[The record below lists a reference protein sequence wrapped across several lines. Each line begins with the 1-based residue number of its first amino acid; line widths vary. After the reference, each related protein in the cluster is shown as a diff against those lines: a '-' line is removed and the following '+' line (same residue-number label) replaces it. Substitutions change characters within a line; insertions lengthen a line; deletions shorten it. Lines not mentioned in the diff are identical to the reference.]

1 MTYTPPATL
10 VRALQMKSWGY
21 YGAHGANTAATAPP
35 GAQTYGATGS
45 GATGNQEAVGEVRYV
60 VGWAADQMARMQWR
74 VLVDG
79 EADWEL
85 ELDNGKTVT
94 SLSGMTAKKSK
105 KDGEAEEPP
114 KNTNAE
120 ASNAVLKHVGW
131 TNGMVRLVS
140 TNLYVAGEL
149 FYVYTGKAW
158 RVVSV
163 IHPNQNEIFNDA
175 KHVVRGL
182 WPSPIDPDQPDAPL
196 FGVLSILEDMD
207 WLSRLSRSQSA
218 NRVGMRGILGSA
230 DGLNFA
236 GGGDFW
242 TEWDKSLR
250 AKMIDP
256 TDVGPVHLR
265 GAKELVEPMASG
277 RGMGGL
283 SWVVP
288 DFPYDARIEG
298 RMEALIHRLSYGL
311 PIPPEI
317 LLGLQAQSRATAFQV
332 EENSYRAHIEPPAQI
347 VAQVAT
353 DVLNTLFEDVEITV
367 VPDPSLLL
375 AKRHTTQDVKDA
387 HDRAAVSD
395 AYLREVLGIPEWAAP
410 SAEEK
415 AARAAGANPLEGGHS
430 PTTET
435 PRQRAAR
442 SDRED
447 PSATPADQ
455 KSVPDDVL
463 AEWRGRIEVATLNAR
478 TRLGAKA
485 RTHRSLRDILPASL
499 SNDGVP
505 AHLGLATLEEAG
517 VDVPGCISD
526 SLLFLAPRNVAG
538 DNFVD
543 ALTEHVLATLD
554 EADPPPLE
562 ASQLAVLLQDLANGT
577 D

>member
-1 MTYTPPATL
+1 MAYTAPTSL
-10 VRALQMKSWGY
+10 VREQQIKAWGF
-21 YGAHGANTAATAPP
+21 YGAYGAAAMQGQPGQTVYGANVGRT
-35 GAQTYGATGS
+35 
-45 GATGNQEAVGEVRYV
+45 EAVGEVRYV
-60 VGWAADQMARMQWR
+60 VGWASDQMARMQWR
-74 VLVDG
+74 ILVDG
-79 EADWEL
+79 SPNWEI
-85 ELDNGKTVT
+85 ELPDGKTV
-94 SLSGMTAKKSK
+94 KSITQ
-105 KDGEAEEPP
+105 DE
-114 KNTNAE
+114 KNTNAV
-120 ASNAVLKHVGW
+120 ASDQVLKSIGW
-131 TNGMVRLVS
+131 TNSTVRLVT

-149 FYVYTGKAW
+149 FYAFLDKDW
-158 RVVSV
+158 KVVSV
-163 IHPNQNEIFNDA
+163 IHPDQKTIFAKA

-182 WPSPIDPDQPDAPL
+182 WPSPVDPTQPDAPL
-196 FGVLSILEDMD
+196 FGVLAILDDMD

-242 TEWDKSLR
+242 EEWDKSLR
-250 AKMIDP
+250 AKMADP

-347 VAQVAT
+347 VAKVAT
-353 DVLNTLFEDVEITV
+353 DVLSTLFEDLEIEV

-387 HDRAAVSD
+387 HDRGAVSD
-395 AYLREVLGIPEWAAP
+395 AYLREVLGIPEWAKP
-410 SAEEK
+410 SDEEK
-415 AARAAGANPLEGGHS
+415 AERRAGGNPLEGGHS

-442 SDRED
+442 ADRED
-447 PSATPADQ
+447 PSDTPADQ
-455 KSVPDDVL
+455 KSVDAVTL
-463 AEWRGRIEVATLNAR
+463 AEWRGKIDVATFRACD
-478 TRLGAKA
+478 RLGAKA
-485 RTHRSLRDILPASL
+485 RTHKALRDALPPDL
-499 SNDGVP
+499 PNDQVP
-505 AHLGLATLEEAG
+505 AYLGLATLESAG
-517 VDVPGCISD
+517 VDAAAVVSD
-526 SLLFLAPRNVAG
+526 SLLFLGPRSAAG

-543 ALTEHVLATLD
+543 ALTEHVLAGLD
-554 EADPPPLE
+554 LGAPDGLDD
-562 ASQLAVLLQDLANGT
+562 SRLAELLQGVANPT
-577 D
+577 R

>member
-1 MTYTPPATL
+1 MAYKPPTSL
-10 VRALQMKSWGY
+10 VRDQQIKAWGY
-21 YGAHGANTAATAPP
+21 YGSYGSAIQSGATMT
-35 GAQTYGATGS
+35 TYGATSS
-45 GATGNQEAVGEVRYV
+45 GEAVGEVRYV
-60 VGWAADQMARMQWR
+60 VGWASDQMARMQWR

-79 EADWEL
+79 SPNWEL
-85 ELDNGKTVT
+85 ELPDGTTVKSESETKDAGHTNT
-94 SLSGMTAKKSK
+94 S
-105 KDGEAEEPP
+105 
-114 KNTNAE
+114 
-120 ASNAVLKHVGW
+120 ASEAVLKHIGW
-131 TNGMVRLVS
+131 TTQMVRLVT

-149 FYVYTGKAW
+149 FYAFLDGRW

-163 IHPNQNEIFNDA
+163 IHPEQKKIFADA
-175 KHVVRGL
+175 RHVVRGL

-196 FGVLSILEDMD
+196 FGVLSILQDMD

-242 TEWDKSLR
+242 EEWDKSLR
-250 AKMIDP
+250 AKMEDP

-353 DVLNTLFEDVEITV
+353 DVLNTLFADVDVQVI
-367 VPDPSLLL
+367 PDPSLLL

-387 HDRAAVSD
+387 HDRGAVSD

-410 SAEEK
+410 SPEEK
-415 AARAAGANPLEGGHS
+415 AARAAGENPLEGGHS

-442 SDRED
+442 ADRED

-455 KSVPDDVL
+455 KSLDPTVL
-463 AEWRGRIEVATLNAR
+463 AEWRGRIDGAMFRAR
-478 TRLGAKA
+478 DRLGAKA
-485 RTHRSLRDILPASL
+485 RTHKALRDVLPTSMP
-499 SNDGVP
+499 NDEVP
-505 AHLGLATLEEAG
+505 AHLGLAALESAG
-517 VDVPGCISD
+517 VDPASVVSD
-526 SLLFLAPRNVAG
+526 SLLYMGPRSAAG
-538 DNFVD
+538 DCFVD
-543 ALTEHVLATLD
+543 SLTEHVLATLD
-554 EADPPPLE
+554 STIPVPLSDE
-562 ASQLAVLLQDLANGT
+562 RLAELLQGLASST
-577 D
+577 E

>member
-1 MTYTPPATL
+1 MTYTAPPTL
-10 VRALQMKSWGY
+10 ARDLQIKAWGY
-21 YGAHGANTAATAPP
+21 YGSYGSGAVQQVAPP
-35 GAQTYGATGS
+35 GTQIYGAPIDHH
-45 GATGNQEAVGEVRYV
+45 QEAVGEVRYV
-60 VGWAADQMARMQWR
+60 VGWAGDQMSRMRWN

-79 EADWEL
+79 SPDWEI
-85 ELDNGKTVT
+85 ELPDGSTVT
-94 SLSGMTAKKSK
+94 SSAQNEGSH
-105 KDGEAEEPP
+105 
-114 KNTNAE
+114 TNAK
-120 ASNAVLKHVGW
+120 ASKTVLKSIGW
-131 TNGMVRLVS
+131 TESTVRLV
-140 TNLYVAGEL
+140 TANLYVAGEL
-149 FYVYTGKAW
+149 FYVFHGDKW
-158 RVVSV
+158 MPVSV
-163 IHPNQNEIFNDA
+163 VHPDQTTIFKDA

-182 WPSPIDPDQPDAPL
+182 WPSPIDPTQPDAPL

-242 TEWDKSLR
+242 DEWDKSLR
-250 AKMIDP
+250 AKMKDP

-317 LLGLQAQSRATAFQV
+317 LLGLQAQSRASAFQV
-332 EENSYRAHIEPPAQI
+332 EENSYRAHIEPPAMI
-347 VAQVAT
+347 VAQIAT
-353 DVLNTLFEDVEITV
+353 DVLKTLVPDTDIQV

-387 HDRAAVSD
+387 HDRGAVSD
-395 AYLREVLGIPEWAAP
+395 AYLREVLGIPEHAAP
-410 SAEEK
+410 SPEEK
-415 AARAAGANPLEGGHS
+415 AERAAGGNPLEGGHS

-442 SDRED
+442 TDRED

-455 KSVPDDVL
+455 KSLDPLVL
-463 AEWRGRIEVATLNAR
+463 AEWRGKIEVAAFRAR
-478 TRLGAKA
+478 DRLGAKA
-485 RTHRSLRDILPASL
+485 RTHKALRDVLPNDL
-499 SNDGVP
+499 SNDQVP
-505 AHLGLATLEEAG
+505 RYLGLETLESAG
-517 VDVPGCISD
+517 VDAAAVVSD
-526 SLLFLAPRNVAG
+526 SLLFLGPRSCEG

-543 ALTEHVLATLD
+543 ALTEHVLAGLD
-554 EADPPPLE
+554 IDSLDGLDDARLAD
-562 ASQLAVLLQDLANGT
+562 LLQGVANPT
-577 D
+577 S

>member
-1 MTYTPPATL
+1 MTNYKAPTTL
-10 VRALQMKSWGY
+10 ARELQIKAWGY
-21 YGAHGANTAATAPP
+21 YGS
-35 GAQTYGATGS
+35 YGASAVQGQPGQAVY
-45 GATGNQEAVGEVRYV
+45 GAIDNHQEAVGEVRYV
-60 VGWAADQMARMQWR
+60 VGWAADQMARMQWNI
-74 VLVDG
+74 LVDG
-79 EADWEL
+79 EPEWEI
-85 ELDNGKTVT
+85 ELPDKTTIT
-94 SLSGMTAKKSK
+94 SSSK
-105 KDGEAEEPP
+105 EEGD
-114 KNTNAE
+114 NTNAK
-120 ASNAVLKHVGW
+120 ASAACLKYIGWNVG
-131 TNGMVRLVS
+131 TVRLVT

-149 FYVYTGKAW
+149 FYVFYQDKW
-158 RVVSV
+158 IPVSV
-163 IHPNQNEIFNDA
+163 VHPRQTEIFKDA

-242 TEWDKSLR
+242 DEWDKSLR
-250 AKMIDP
+250 AKMKDP

-317 LLGLQAQSRATAFQV
+317 LLGLQAQSRASAFQV

-353 DVLNTLFEDVEITV
+353 DVLNTLFEDLDIQVI
-367 VPDPSLLL
+367 PDPSLLL

-387 HDRAAVSD
+387 HDRNAVSD
-395 AYLREVLGIPEWAAP
+395 AYFREVLGIPQWAAP
-410 SAEEK
+410 SPEEK
-415 AARAAGANPLEGGHS
+415 AARLAGANPLEGGHS

-442 SDRED
+442 TDRED

-455 KSVPDDVL
+455 KSVDPVTL
-463 AEWRGRIEVATLNAR
+463 AEWRGRIDVAAFRAR
-478 TRLGAKA
+478 DRLGAKA
-485 RTHRSLRDILPASL
+485 RTHKALRDALPNDL
-499 SNDGVP
+499 SNDQVP
-505 AHLGLATLEEAG
+505 GYLGLQTLESAG
-517 VDVPGCISD
+517 VDVAAVVSE
-526 SLLFLAPRNVAG
+526 SLLFLGPRSCAG

-543 ALTEHVLATLD
+543 ALTEHVLAGLD
-554 EADPPPLE
+554 IGVVDGLSDSRLTE
-562 ASQLAVLLQDLANGT
+562 LLQGVANSPE
-577 D
+577 

>member
-1 MTYTPPATL
+1 MPYVAPTTL
-10 VRALQMKSWGY
+10 ARDLQIKAWGY
-21 YGAHGANTAATAPP
+21 YGS
-35 GAQTYGATGS
+35 YGA
-45 GATGNQEAVGEVRYV
+45 GAVQAQAGQTVYGNVGGDQQAVGEVRYV
-60 VGWAADQMARMQWR
+60 VGWAADQMARMQWDI
-74 VLVDG
+74 LVDG
-79 EADWEL
+79 SPNWEI
-85 ELDNGKTVT
+85 ELPDGTTV
-94 SLSGMTAKKSK
+94 KSTT
-105 KDGEAEEPP
+105 DEEQGH
-114 KNTNAE
+114 TNSA
-120 ASNAVLKHVGW
+120 ASAMVLKSINW
-131 TNGMVRLVS
+131 TNSTVRLVT

-149 FYVYTGKAW
+149 FYAFVDGSW

-163 IHPNQNEIFNDA
+163 IHPDQKNIFAKA

-182 WPSPIDPDQPDAPL
+182 WPSPIDPDQPDAPI

-236 GGGDFW
+236 GGGEFW
-242 TEWDKSLR
+242 DEWDRSLR
-250 AKMIDP
+250 AKMTNP

-298 RMEALIHRLSYGL
+298 RMESLIHRLSYGL

-353 DVLNTLFEDVEITV
+353 DVLRTLFADSDFEIEV
-367 VPDPSLLL
+367 IPDPSLLL

-387 HDRAAVSD
+387 HDRGAVSD
-395 AYLREVLGIPEWAAP
+395 AYLREVLGIPEWAKP
-410 SAEEK
+410 SEKERAERL
-415 AARAAGANPLEGGHS
+415 AAMGNPLEGGHS

-442 SDRED
+442 ADRED

-455 KSVPDDVL
+455 KSVSDTVV
-463 AEWRGRIEVATLNAR
+463 AEWQGRIHVAAFRAR
-478 TRLGAKA
+478 DRLGAKA
-485 RTHRSLRDILPASL
+485 RTHKAIRDTVPDYIP
-499 SNDGVP
+499 NDEVGRY
-505 AHLGLATLEEAG
+505 LGLDTLRSAG
-517 VDVPGCISD
+517 IDVEGIVSD
-526 SLLFLAPRNVAG
+526 SLAFLCPRSLAG
-538 DNFVD
+538 DNLLD
-543 ALTEHVLATLD
+543 AVTENVLESLD
-554 EADPPPLE
+554 GYDLPIPNDR
-562 ASQLAVLLQDLANGT
+562 LAELLQGVANLEE
-577 D
+577 

>member
-1 MTYTPPATL
+1 MVYTPPTSLAREQQI
-10 VRALQMKSWGY
+10 RAWRY
-21 YGAHGANTAATAPP
+21 YGSYGAAMQA
-35 GAQTYGATGS
+35 GVGQTVYGATSS
-45 GATGNQEAVGEVRYV
+45 GEAVGEVRYV
-60 VGWAADQMARMQWR
+60 VGWASDQMARMQWR

-79 EADWEL
+79 SPNWEL
-85 ELDNGKTVT
+85 ELADGVTVRSKTDD
-94 SLSGMTAKKSK
+94 S
-105 KDGEAEEPP
+105 DH
-114 KNTNAE
+114 TNAE
-120 ASNAVLKHVGW
+120 ASESVLKSIGW
-131 TNGMVRLVS
+131 TSGTVRLVT

-149 FYVYTGKAW
+149 FYAFVDNDW

-163 IHPNQNEIFNDA
+163 IHPDQKPIFAKA

-182 WPSPIDPDQPDAPL
+182 WPSPVDQTQPDAPL

-242 TEWDKSLR
+242 EEWDRSLR
-250 AKMIDP
+250 AKMSDP

-265 GAKELVEPMASG
+265 GAKELVEPQASG

-332 EENSYRAHIEPPAQI
+332 EENSYRAHIEPPALI
-347 VAQVAT
+347 VAEVAT
-353 DVLNTLFEDVEITV
+353 SVLNTLFADVEVQV

-387 HDRAAVSD
+387 HDRGAVSD
-395 AYLREVLGIPEWAAP
+395 AYLREVLGIPEWAEP
-410 SAEEK
+410 SPEEK
-415 AARAAGANPLEGGHS
+415 AARLAGANPLEGGHS

-455 KSVPDDVL
+455 KKLSDRDL
-463 AEWRGRIEVATLNAR
+463 AQWHGKIEVATFRAR
-478 TRLGAKA
+478 DRLGAKA
-485 RTHRSLRDILPASL
+485 RTHKSLRDVLPAEL
-499 SNDGVP
+499 PNDRVP
-505 AHLGLATLEEAG
+505 AHLGVAALESAG
-517 VDVPGCISD
+517 LDVAEVVSD
-526 SLLFLAPRNVAG
+526 SLLFLGPRSAAG
-538 DNFVD
+538 DCFVD
-543 ALTEHVLATLD
+543 SLTEHVLATLD
-554 EADPPPLE
+554 SEDPVPLKDIR
-562 ASQLAVLLQDLANGT
+562 LAELLQGVASLT
-577 D
+577 R

>member
-1 MTYTPPATL
+1 MTYSAPASL
-10 VRALQMKSWGY
+10 IRNEQIKAWSY
-21 YGAHGANTAATAPP
+21 YGSYGAAVQ
-35 GAQTYGATGS
+35 GEQGQTVYGATG
-45 GATGNQEAVGEVRYV
+45 GGRAEAVGEVRYV

-74 VLVDG
+74 ILVDG
-79 EADWEL
+79 SPNWEL
-85 ELDNGKTVT
+85 ELPDGKTVV
-94 SLSGMTAKKSK
+94 SKREDKKH
-105 KDGEAEEPP
+105 
-114 KNTNAE
+114 TNSA
-120 ASNAVLKHVGW
+120 ASEVVLESIGW
-131 TNGMVRLVS
+131 TNSAVRLVT

-149 FYVYTGKAW
+149 FYAFIDDKW
-158 RVVSV
+158 KVVSV
-163 IHPNQNEIFNDA
+163 VHPNQKKIFADA

-182 WPSPIDPDQPDAPL
+182 WPSPIDDEQPDAPI
-196 FGVLSILEDMD
+196 FGVLSVLEDLD

-236 GGGDFW
+236 DGGDFW
-242 TEWDKSLR
+242 AEWDKSLR
-250 AKMIDP
+250 AKMLDP

-298 RMEALIHRLSYGL
+298 RIEILIHRLSYGL

-317 LLGLQAQSRATAFQV
+317 LLGAQAQSRATAFQV

-353 DVLNTLFEDVEITV
+353 DVLNTLFEDVKITV
-367 VPDPSLLL
+367 EPDPTLLL

-387 HDRAAVSD
+387 HDRGAVSD

-410 SAEEK
+410 SEQEK
-415 AARAAGANPLEGGHS
+415 AARLAGANPLEGGHS

-455 KSVPDDVL
+455 KSISDTVL
-463 AEWRGRIEVATLNAR
+463 AEWQGKIYAATFRAR
-478 TRLGAKA
+478 DRLGAKA
-485 RTHRSLRDILPASL
+485 RTHRALRDALPENL
-499 SNDGVP
+499 PNDEVP
-505 AHLGLATLEEAG
+505 IHLGLDTLRSAG
-517 VDVPGCISD
+517 IDVEGLVSD
-526 SLLFLAPRNVAG
+526 SLSFLCPRSLAG
-538 DNFVD
+538 DNLLD
-543 ALTEHVLATLD
+543 AVTENVLESLD
-554 EADPPPLE
+554 GYDLPIP
-562 ASQLAVLLQDLANGT
+562 SFQLAELLQGVASPT
-577 D
+577 E

>member
-1 MTYTPPATL
+1 MTYKAPPTL
-10 VRALQMKSWGY
+10 ARDLQIKAWGY
-21 YGAHGANTAATAPP
+21 YGS
-35 GAQTYGATGS
+35 YGAGAIGGTTQPGQTIYGAIES
-45 GATGNQEAVGEVRYV
+45 GQEAVGEVRYV
-60 VGWAADQMARMQWR
+60 VGWAADQMARMKWNI
-74 VLVDG
+74 LVDG
-79 EADWEL
+79 SPDWEL
-85 ELDNGKTVT
+85 ELPDKSTVT
-94 SLSGMTAKKSK
+94 SSAQQEGSH
-105 KDGEAEEPP
+105 
-114 KNTNAE
+114 TNAK
-120 ASNAVLKHVGW
+120 ASNTVLKSIGW
-131 TNGMVRLVS
+131 TSGTVRLVT

-149 FYVYTGKAW
+149 FYVYMDKKW
-158 RVVSV
+158 IPVSV
-163 IHPNQNEIFNDA
+163 IHPEQTAIFKDA
-175 KHVVRGL
+175 THVIRGL
-182 WPSPIDPDQPDAPL
+182 WPSPIDPSQPDAPL

-242 TEWDKSLR
+242 EEWDKSLR
-250 AKMIDP
+250 AKMKDP

-277 RGMGGL
+277 SGMGGL

-317 LLGLQAQSRATAFQV
+317 LMGLGVQSRATAFQV
-332 EENSYRAHIEPPAQI
+332 EENSYRAHIEPPAMI

-353 DVLNTLFEDVEITV
+353 DVLKTLVPDTDIQV

-387 HDRAAVSD
+387 HDRGAVSD
-395 AYLREVLGIPEWAAP
+395 SYLREVLGIPEWAAP
-410 SAEEK
+410 TPEEK
-415 AARAAGANPLEGGHS
+415 AERQAGGNPLEGGHS

-442 SDRED
+442 TDRED

-455 KSVPDDVL
+455 KSLDPLVL
-463 AEWRGRIEVATLNAR
+463 AEWRGKIDVAAFRAR
-478 TRLGAKA
+478 DRLGAKA
-485 RTHRSLRDILPASL
+485 RTHKALRDALPPDL
-499 SNDGVP
+499 PNDEVA
-505 AHLGLATLEEAG
+505 AHLGLATLESAG
-517 VDVPGCISD
+517 VDAAAVVSE
-526 SLLFLAPRNVAG
+526 SLLFLGTRSCEG

-543 ALTEHVLATLD
+543 ALTEHVLAGLD
-554 EADPPPLE
+554 VGIVDGLDDIRLAD
-562 ASQLAVLLQDLANGT
+562 LLQGVANPAR
-577 D
+577 